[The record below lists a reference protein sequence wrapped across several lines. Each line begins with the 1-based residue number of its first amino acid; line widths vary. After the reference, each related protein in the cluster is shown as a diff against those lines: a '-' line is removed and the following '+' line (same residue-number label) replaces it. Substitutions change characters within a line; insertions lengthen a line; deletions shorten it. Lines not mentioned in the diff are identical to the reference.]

1 MTCTPT
7 TLDHAHASPLHSL
20 WATAGWIK
28 AALLRAASIETV
40 PGSGSRQQPSQRLVD
55 KQEKR

>member
-1 MTCTPT
+1 M
-7 TLDHAHASPLHSL
+7 TLDHASPLHSL
-20 WATAGWIK
+20 WATPGWIK

>member
-1 MTCTPT
+1 MPT
-7 TLDHAHASPLHSL
+7 TLAHASPLHSL

-28 AALLRAASIETV
+28 AALLRAAASIEAV

-55 KQEKR
+55 K